1 MYSSTANSGG
11 QPVQFPGLS
20 ACASELCSASSRL
33 CKAGLGRGSTF
44 PNILNPSRHTIVLAS
59 LTFLRLGR
67 FVPHAKALDWFFRPG
82 MFCHQTSCD
91 WFLLIFQLKCQ
102 PFSEF
107 CTHSCPQHPVLF
119 VFPSESLALPLIV
132 GECTAHVSTLRR
144 LTGASWII

>member
-1 MYSSTANSGG
+1 MCKRTVFCFFST
-11 QPVQFPGLS
+11 VQS
-20 ACASELCSASSRL
+20 
-33 CKAGLGRGSTF
+33 KAKRGVYLPKHPESIT
-44 PNILNPSRHTIVLAS
+44 RHTIVLAS

-67 FVPHAKALDWFFRPG
+67 FVPHAKALDWFFHPG

-91 WFLLIFQLKCQ
+91 WFLLIFQLRCQ

-132 GECTAHVSTLRR
+132 GECTAHVSTPG
-144 LTGASWII
+144 GALEPDGSSNTTLDLH